1 MYVKIKWRGKMSK
14 KMIFLIAGL
23 IFSMMLTSCGLK
35 QTKPVFSSKS
45 VDPGSH
51 VTRQGVI
58 FSLKGEPIKIGHMFP
73 DTKLIDSET
82 MATINLN
89 DFKGNVLFLSI
100 VPSIDTK
107 VCEIQT
113 HYLGEEGDKLPENVK
128 RITVSRDTP
137 FAQSRFAHEADL
149 EDMIYLSDYKDG
161 SFGRS
166 VGLLINDLMLLA
178 RSVVLVDKSGTVK
191 YIQVVPEITN
201 LPDMEQA
208 FIKAKELTEL
218 N

>member
-1 MYVKIKWRGKMSK
+1 MSK
-14 KMIFLIAGL
+14 KIIFLIAGL
-23 IFSMMLTSCGLK
+23 IFSMMLTSCGVK
-35 QTKPVFSSKS
+35 QTKPVFSSES
-45 VDPGSH
+45 IDPGSQ
-51 VTRQGVI
+51 VTRQGVR

-73 DTKLIDSET
+73 DTKLIDSAT

-149 EDMIYLSDYKDG
+149 EDIIYLSDYKDG

-191 YIQVVPEITN
+191 YIQVVPEITD

-208 FIKAKELTEL
+208 FNKAKELAEL

>member
-1 MYVKIKWRGKMSK
+1 MSK
-14 KMIFLIAGL
+14 KILFLIAGL
-23 IFSMMLTSCGLK
+23 IFSMMLTSCGIK
-35 QTKPVFSSKS
+35 QTKPVFSSES
-45 VDPGSH
+45 TDPGSQ
-51 VTRQGVI
+51 VTKKGVR
-58 FSLKGEPIKIGHMFP
+58 FSLKGEPIKIDHMFP
-73 DTKLIDSET
+73 DTKLIDSDT
-82 MATINLN
+82 MAAINLN
-89 DFKGNVLFLSI
+89 DFKGNVLFISI

-137 FAQSRFAHEADL
+137 FAQARFAREADL
-149 EDMIYLSDYKDG
+149 EDIIYLSDYKDG

-201 LPDMEQA
+201 LPDMEKA
-208 FIKAKELTEL
+208 FTKAKELAER

>member
-1 MYVKIKWRGKMSK
+1 MSK

>member
-1 MYVKIKWRGKMSK
+1 MSK
-14 KMIFLIAGL
+14 KIIFLIAGL
-23 IFSMMLTSCGLK
+23 IFSMMLTSCGVK
-35 QTKPVFSSKS
+35 QTKPVFSSES
-45 VDPGSH
+45 TDPGSQ
-51 VTRQGVI
+51 VTKKGVR
-58 FSLKGEPIKIGHMFP
+58 FSLKGEPIKIDHMFP
-73 DTKLIDSET
+73 DTKLIDSDT

-137 FAQSRFAHEADL
+137 FAQARFAREADL
-149 EDMIYLSDYKDG
+149 EDIIYLSDYKDG

-166 VGLLINDLMLLA
+166 AGLLINDLMLLA
-178 RSVVLVDKSGTVK
+178 RSVVLIDKSGTVK

-208 FIKAKELTEL
+208 FTKAKELAER